1 MNISRISKSFIYGFF
16 IGALCTKLSLWIHT
30 LHKEFFWSLVAQV
43 LGGGIVAIC
52 SFWFLSK
59 YSTLLLKPKLKLVVK
74 QLGTYSNT
82 INFLKNGTNYEAKF
96 DLAVLNTG
104 NKSLIQNQGFWHFY
118 VVGGTFSYS
127 HTGALDIVD
136 GNHMRNIIS
145 FPILPQSALDLN
157 LHLKITFHKDL
168 KDKINIYAFLTTE
181 FGTFPKKALMNEL
194 GLVEFK
200 NMQNITVN
208 YL

>member
-1 MNISRISKSFIYGFF
+1 MHIFRIFKAFIYGF
-16 IGALCTKLSLWIHT
+16 ITGALCTKLSFWIHA
-30 LHKEFFWSLVAQV
+30 LHENFFWSLLAQI

-59 YSTLLLKPKLKLVVK
+59 YSTLLSKPKLRLLIK
-74 QLGTYSNT
+74 QLGIYSNAVDFKM
-82 INFLKNGTNYEAKF
+82 IGNHFEADF
-96 DLAVLNTG
+96 DLGILNTG
-104 NKSLIQNQGFWHFY
+104 NKTLVENQGFWHFY
-118 VVGGTFSYS
+118 VTGGNFSYNNV
-127 HTGALDIVD
+127 GPLDLVD

-157 LHLKITFHKDL
+157 LHFKITFHEDL
-168 KDKINIYAFLTTE
+168 RDKIKIYAFLTTE
-181 FGTFPKKALMNEL
+181 YGAFPKKALINEL

-200 NMQNITVN
+200 NMQNIPIN